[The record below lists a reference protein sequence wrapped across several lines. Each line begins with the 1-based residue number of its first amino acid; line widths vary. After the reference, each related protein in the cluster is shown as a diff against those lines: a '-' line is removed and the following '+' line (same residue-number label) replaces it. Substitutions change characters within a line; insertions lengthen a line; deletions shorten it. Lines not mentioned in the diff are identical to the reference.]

1 MFQEN
6 INVST
11 IKLLIVRVF
20 VQSMIHLKN
29 ETMLFL
35 LDITKTLLTL
45 EKKKKTL
52 LIINL
57 ILLLYLTVQTKIKI
71 NIKITTFI
79 CR

>member
-45 EKKKKTL
+45 EKKE
-52 LIINL
+52 
-57 ILLLYLTVQTKIKI
+57 
-71 NIKITTFI
+71 NITYN
-79 CR
+79 